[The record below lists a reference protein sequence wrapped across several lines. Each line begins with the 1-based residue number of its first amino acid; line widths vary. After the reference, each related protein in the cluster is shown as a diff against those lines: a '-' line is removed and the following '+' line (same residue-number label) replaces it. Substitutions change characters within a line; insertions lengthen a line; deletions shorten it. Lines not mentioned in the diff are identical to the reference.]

1 MDDSERVAQRG
12 VIAGSAQFQVFEH
25 EERCLARLSS
35 AQRGGDPRTGCGQRF
50 EAVGLRGEIVELR
63 AVVCFDEV
71 FSTAALEYE
80 TAVDATSR
88 DGRRAL
94 DAERP
99 RGIRNRGLQR

>member
-25 EERCLARLSS
+25 EERCLASLSS
-35 AQRGGDPRTGCGQRF
+35 AQWGGDPRTGCGQRR
-50 EAVGLRGEIVELR
+50 ETVSLGSETVECR
-63 AVVCFDEV
+63 AVVCLGEV
-71 FSTAALEYE
+71 SATAALEYE

-94 DAERP
+94 DAERG
-99 RGIRNRGLQR
+99 RHA